1 MSKASGHGH
10 SPKGRRP
17 KKHEEEEHENHERWL
32 VSYADMLTLLFA
44 LFVVLFAMSQV
55 DITKFNSFA
64 EGVQQGFGA
73 PVTILDDGAALKAD
87 SESPLQPVQ
96 VAEDAAID
104 GTAQTDAE
112 KAAAAKAAEQQAQQ
126 TAAEAK
132 AAYAQLSGTE
142 QALEKALSAAGQS
155 GSAQFVID
163 ERGLVVHVVSDPVL
177 FAPESATLLP
187 SGATVLDAM
196 APTLAA
202 VPNQIRVEGHANSL
216 PVTKGGPWPSNWE
229 LSAVR
234 ATTVLRHLAENDGVA
249 EDRMSA
255 AGYGSTKPLVPDTDP
270 DHVTVN
276 RRVDIVVLSTA
287 SAEANALL
295 PACRPRSRR
304 PAPPTDRHEHHRLRG
319 RPRMIKK
326 STAETPEEEESPEG
340 RQEEASWSSGWSPCW
355 RSARVR
361 TSSSSAAGP
370 PRPNRPRWR
379 ARPC

>member
-104 GTAQTDAE
+104 GTAQTEAE
-112 KAAAAKAAEQQAQQ
+112 KAAAARAAEQQAQQ

-132 AAYAQLSGTE
+132 AAYDQLSSTE
-142 QALEKALSAAGQS
+142 QALQDALSAAGQS
-155 GSAQFVID
+155 GSATFVID

-177 FAPESATLLP
+177 FAPESAKLLP
-187 SGATVLDAM
+187 SGVTVLDAM

-216 PVTKGGPWPSNWE
+216 PVTRGGPWPSNWE

-234 ATTVLRHLAENDGVA
+234 ATTVLRHLAEDDGVA
-249 EDRMSA
+249 EDRLSA
-255 AGYGSTKPLVPDTDP
+255 AGYGSTRPLVPDTDP
-270 DHVTVN
+270 DAVTVN
-276 RRVDIVVLSTA
+276 RRVDVVVLSTA
-287 SAEANALL
+287 SAGANALL
-295 PACRPRSRR
+295 PGLQAAQDKTGTTGTTATST
-304 PAPPTDRHEHHRLRG
+304 TD
-319 RPRMIKK
+319 
-326 STAETPEEEESPEG
+326 SEG
-340 RQEEASWSSGWSPCW
+340 GHP
-355 RSARVR
+355 
-361 TSSSSAAGP
+361 
-370 PRPNRPRWR
+370 
-379 ARPC
+379 